1 MKQATLVRNYWIG
14 VVSKTHVDKA
24 VAGGHTQLNHGKAGP
39 LERMR
44 EGDGFAFYSPRIDH
58 PYGAP
63 LQAFTAIG
71 RVGRGAIFQ
80 ADEGD
85 GFVPFR
91 RAVDYLPAHEAPIK
105 PLIEAL
111 SFIRNKAFWGAAFR
125 FGFVKVPEADFAL
138 IAAAMG
144 RDFARDFPDF
154 PDFPSGSGVIPTS
167 TGRSLTA
174 TEVARA

>member
-24 VAGGHTQLNHGKAGP
+24 VAGGYTQLNHGKAGP

-91 RAVDYLPAHEAPIK
+91 RAVDYLPAHEAPMK
-105 PLIEAL
+105 PLIFRAAASTGFRAPSL
-111 SFIRNKAFWGAAFR
+111 SQSWFSSVATNFIRNTTT
-125 FGFVKVPEADFAL
+125 
-138 IAAAMG
+138 
-144 RDFARDFPDF
+144 
-154 PDFPSGSGVIPTS
+154 GVVEPFEVW
-167 TGRSLTA
+167 TA
-174 TEVARA
+174 PVSSMA

>member
-24 VAGGHTQLNHGKAGP
+24 VAGGYTQLNHGKAGP

-80 ADEGD
+80 ADD
-85 GFVPFR
+85 RSPFVHP
-91 RAVDYLPAHEAPIK
+91 K
-105 PLIEAL
+105 
-111 SFIRNKAFWGAAFR
+111 
-125 FGFVKVPEADFAL
+125 
-138 IAAAMG
+138 
-144 RDFARDFPDF
+144 
-154 PDFPSGSGVIPTS
+154 
-167 TGRSLTA
+167 
-174 TEVARA
+174 

>member
-44 EGDGFAFYSPRIDH
+44 EGDGFAFSSPRIDH

-71 RVGRGAIFQ
+71 RAAARSFK
-80 ADEGD
+80 
-85 GFVPFR
+85 PT
-91 RAVDYLPAHEAPIK
+91 RAT
-105 PLIEAL
+105 AL
-111 SFIRNKAFWGAAFR
+111 SPSAAR
-125 FGFVKVPEADFAL
+125 
-138 IAAAMG
+138 
-144 RDFARDFPDF
+144 
-154 PDFPSGSGVIPTS
+154 S
-167 TGRSLTA
+167 TICLRMKRRSS
-174 TEVARA
+174 R

>member
-1 MKQATLVRNYWIG
+1 MADGDAVTPQRNVACDSFTLCDKDETMKQATLVRNYWIG

-105 PLIEAL
+105 P
-111 SFIRNKAFWGAAFR
+111 
-125 FGFVKVPEADFAL
+125 
-138 IAAAMG
+138 
-144 RDFARDFPDF
+144 
-154 PDFPSGSGVIPTS
+154 PTD
-167 TGRSLTA
+167 
-174 TEVARA
+174 